1 MKRTLSLTIV
11 LVIVSLLWVIP
22 SQAQNSSGWQA
33 WLYNRSA
40 NELVRVNETGEVL
53 QQTAA
58 PALDGE
64 TLLGGAIAFSEAGN
78 RAATC
83 SEDEN
88 GNVTLIV
95 YDLTNEE
102 VLQTRELGNVAHC
115 TLTGHSFDGRQLAYG
130 VLNDIYENLEGWAFE
145 VMDWQTGEI
154 LYSLNSEDAEVMV
167 TDYLSVPAP
176 AYHEGGL
183 LVLRMDPFAIG
194 GEMTHALPSF
204 VWEPAE
210 NRLGRQVDDVY
221 GNPGLDI
228 LSQRGEIIWLETDE
242 DYTTPTNSALL
253 PYTPMNVIKSSDRSG
268 QHQVIVSGEGEAI
281 GAITYADNG
290 QKVLFQT
297 IAYHTNRAP
306 TYSWNVI
313 DRNGNVTSLG
323 ELAPSVID
331 AAPTRDGFALLY
343 QEGGQTL
350 LARYSFV
357 RNRLQEPEIIWTGEG
372 DAFQWWLVWSTPITG
387 EGNLVSWQ
395 NVAP

>member
-1 MKRTLSLTIV
+1 MRRIISLTIV
-11 LVIVSLLWVIP
+11 MVTVALLHVP
-22 SQAQNSSGWQA
+22 ASQAQNNTGWQA
-33 WLYNRSA
+33 WLYNRST
-40 NELVRVNETGEVL
+40 NELVRVDETGEVL
-53 QQTAA
+53 QQTTA

-64 TLLGGAIAFSEAGN
+64 TLLGGAIAFSEDGN
-78 RAATC
+78 RAVTC

-88 GNVTLIV
+88 GDVTLVV
-95 YDLTNEE
+95 YDLFNEE
-102 VLQTRELGNVAHC
+102 ILQTRELGNVAYC
-115 TLTGHSFDGRQLAYG
+115 TLTEHSFDGREVAYG
-130 VLNDIYENLEGWAFE
+130 VLNNIYENLEGWVFE
-145 VMDWQTGEI
+145 VMDWHTGEI
-154 LYSLNSEDAEVMV
+154 LHSLNSEDAAVMV

-194 GEMTHALPSF
+194 GEMTHSLPSF
-204 VWEPAE
+204 VWQPAE
-210 NRLGRQVDDVY
+210 NRLGRQADDVY

-228 LSQRGEIIWLETDE
+228 LARRGEIIWLERDE
-242 DYTTPTNSALL
+242 DYTTPANSALL
-253 PYTPMNVIKSSDRSG
+253 PYTPMNVIKSSDKSG
-268 QHQVIVSGEGEAI
+268 QHQVIASGEGEAI

-297 IAYHTNRAP
+297 IAYHANRAP

-313 DRNGNVTSLG
+313 DRSGNVTSLG

-343 QEGGQTL
+343 QEDGQTI

-357 RNRLQEPEIIWTGEG
+357 RNRLREPEIIWTGAG
-372 DAFQWWLVWSTPITG
+372 DAFQWWLVWSSSIMG
-387 EGNLVSWQ
+387 EGNLVAWQ